1 MLETEQSTTDQTT
14 SNLDESSNI
23 VRLAKIPTIA
33 ERYKK
38 STLEAAVSDKILYQ
52 PNSALLERISIY
64 QGDITRVEVDSIVN
78 AANKS
83 LLVDGAIHHAA
94 GPRLLEECR
103 TLNGC
108 MTGNSKITRGYCLP
122 ARYVIHTVG
131 PVYSPDA
138 AEEKARQLASCYR
151 TSLEVAVENQ
161 VRHVVSLYIFSL
173 RLILLNPYLIAKA
186 FPSVSTGIYGYPIVD
201 ATRVALDQVRRFV
214 ESEPGKTLERVV
226 FVVWGNKDLEA
237 YESLVPEYFPPRQEE
252 SEKNNDVDTNSKD
265 QEV

>member
-83 LLVDGAIHHAA
+83 LLGGGGVDGAIHHAA

-161 VRHVVSLYIFSL
+161 VRHV
-173 RLILLNPYLIAKA
+173 A

-226 FVVWGNKDLEA
+226 FVVWSNKDLEA